1 LTRTTIRVLIADD
14 HGGGRAGLRG
24 LLTASGLDVIGEADN
39 GRMAVSL
46 ARDLHPDVVLLDV
59 RMPEMDGLQALA
71 AIKSETPGVSVVMLT
86 VYASPEYLSRAIA
99 AGAAGY
105 LLKDAE
111 PDEIVRVVRAAAEGE
126 MVIGSGLLQS
136 VLQNAGAAQDDEL
149 QRVDLTHQELRVLKL
164 IALGLNNDA
173 IAEALVISRNTIKTH
188 IRHIFEKLRVSDRTQ
203 AAIWAVRNGL
213 VDYDSEV
220 GE

>member
-1 LTRTTIRVLIADD
+1 MTMIRVLIADD
-14 HGGGRAGLRG
+14 HGVVRAGLRG

-46 ARDLHPDVVLLDV
+46 ASKLHPDVVLLDV

-71 AIKSETPGVSVVMLT
+71 AIKTEMPDVSVVMLT
-86 VYASPEYLSRAIA
+86 VYASTEYLSRAIA

-111 PDEIVRVVRAAAEGE
+111 PEEIARVVQAAAEGE
-126 MVIGSGLLQS
+126 MVIGAGLLQS
-136 VLQNAGAAQDDEL
+136 VLQNAGAAQDDAF
-149 QRVDLTHQELRVLKL
+149 QRADLTQQELRVLKL

-188 IRHIFEKLRVSDRTQ
+188 VRHIFEKLGVSDRTQ

-213 VDYDSEV
+213 VNYDSEARK
-220 GE
+220 

>member
-1 LTRTTIRVLIADD
+1 MKKIRVLIADD
-14 HGGGRAGLRG
+14 HGVVRAGLRG